1 MELIVKAASTLGLIA
16 LLSGC
21 VKTPDLKD
29 GYTYDVKKIH
39 IIKYQDESYHYRPD
53 HTWSYKLNA
62 NSANMNNVTSGGILS
77 CKEGDIWFISLKD
90 REEERKIRYR
100 YFISLSKFQL
110 NDMREDPHFIP
121 RENSKEFKN
130 LIRMD
135 TEYAKQGLIGC
146 SGKIPKAEMEKII
159 PQSRAISVPAL

>member
-1 MELIVKAASTLGLIA
+1 MKFIVKVASTLSVIA

-21 VKTPDLKD
+21 VKIPNSTE
-29 GYTYDVKKIH
+29 GYVYDTKKIH
-39 IIKYQDESYHYRPD
+39 IIKYQNESYHYRPD

-62 NSANMNNVTSGGILS
+62 NSANMNNVASSGILS

-110 NDMREDPHFIP
+110 NDMREDPNFIP

-130 LIRMD
+130 LVRMD
-135 TEYAKQGLIGC
+135 TEYAKLGLIGC
-146 SGKIPKAEMEKII
+146 SAKIPKEEIEKIL
-159 PQSRAISVPAL
+159 PKSSAISVPTL